1 VDSQI
6 GIWTEV
12 DEEGRLVIPAELV
25 ERYGL
30 GPGAP
35 VWIEKGKNDVRL
47 HRPVTDLKK
56 IYIEPTNQCNI
67 ACRMCMRNSWD
78 EPSGWMSSETFDV
91 ILENL
96 ENISP
101 MPIVS
106 FGGLGEPLAHPDF
119 IDMVVRVKKLG
130 GRVEMITNGT
140 LLDERRS
147 RQLVDGGLDMVWV
160 SIDGASP
167 ESYADVRLGAA
178 LPEVLANLDR
188 LRELRESWTYFPTP
202 EIGITFVAM
211 KRNIADLPEVIKM
224 GRRVGAKHFMVSHVL
239 PYTAEMQAERLY
251 ARMLRNITYM
261 PSLWVPQ
268 LNLPKMN
275 LNENTQDVFI
285 QLLNS
290 SCNVTFAGNNL
301 GGSNDVCTFI
311 QSGSMAI
318 GWDGSASPCL
328 PLLHN
333 HISYLHGKP
342 RRSRRHIIGNIKE
355 QSMIALWQDPDYVAY
370 RKRVQSF
377 AFAPC
382 TSCGGCDLSE
392 ANEEDCF
399 GITFPACG
407 GCLWAQ
413 GVIQCP

>member
-355 QSMIALWQDPDYVAY
+355 HSMLALWQDPDYVAY

>member
-1 VDSQI
+1 MDSQI

-35 VWIEKGKNDVRL
+35 VWIEKGTNDVRL

-78 EPSGWMSSETFDV
+78 EPSGWMSSETFDA

-311 QSGSMAI
+311 QSGSIAI

-355 QSMIALWQDPDYVAY
+355 LALPALWEDPDYVAY

-382 TSCGGCDLSE
+382 TPCGGCDLSE
-392 ANEEDCF
+392 SNEEDCF

>member
-1 VDSQI
+1 M
-6 GIWTEV
+6 WTEV

-78 EPSGWMSSETFDV
+78 EPSGWMSSETFDA

-275 LNENTQDVFI
+275 LNEDTQDVFI

-290 SCNVTFAGNNL
+290 SCNVSFAGNNL

-355 QSMIALWQDPDYVAY
+355 HALPALWEDPDYVAY

-382 TSCGGCDLSE
+382 TPCGGCDLSE

>member
-12 DEEGRLVIPAELV
+12 DEEGRLVIPTELV

-119 IDMVVRVKKLG
+119 IDMVVRIKKLG

>member
-1 VDSQI
+1 MDSQI

-12 DEEGRLVIPAELV
+12 DDEGRLVIPAELV

-35 VWIEKGKNDVRL
+35 VWIEKGNNDVRL

-56 IYIEPTNQCNI
+56 IYIEATNQCNI

-78 EPSGWMSSETFDV
+78 EPSGWMSSETFDA

-101 MPIVS
+101 VPIVS

-188 LRELRESWTYFPTP
+188 LRELRESWTYFPKP

-239 PYTAEMQAERLY
+239 PYTAEIQAERLY

-275 LNENTQDVFI
+275 LNETTQDVFI

-342 RRSRRHIIGNIKE
+342 RQSHRHIIGNIKVHALP
-355 QSMIALWQDPDYVAY
+355 ALWEDPDYVAY

-382 TSCGGCDLSE
+382 TPCGGCDLSE